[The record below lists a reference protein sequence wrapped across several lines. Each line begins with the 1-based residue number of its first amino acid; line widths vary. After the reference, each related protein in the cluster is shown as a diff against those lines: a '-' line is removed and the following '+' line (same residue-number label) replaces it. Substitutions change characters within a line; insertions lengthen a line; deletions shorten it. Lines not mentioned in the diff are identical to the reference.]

1 MLRRRRLASSVV
13 ALAFVCLAAVPAK
26 ADPVTDLPVAET
38 LTFGQLSAPVDVI
51 RDAKG
56 IPHIYASNQNDAAFV
71 LGNIHASERMFQM
84 DVFRRIPSGTVS
96 ELLGFPDFQ
105 TGPDLLHAQD
115 PPFPG
120 NISNVTQDLFFQIAR
135 LPSGGD
141 GLVQRALAGAA
152 ERRCSRTPTA

>member
-1 MLRRRRLASSVV
+1 MLHRRRRPSFVIAC
-13 ALAFVCLAAVPAK
+13 ALALSCLTSGSAF
-26 ADPVTDLPVAET
+26 ADPVTDLPIAST
-38 LTFGQLSAPVDVI
+38 LTFPQLSAPVDVV

-56 IPHIYASNQNDAAFV
+56 IPHIYASNQNDAAFA
-71 LGNIHASERMFQM
+71 LGNIHARERMFQM

-120 NISNVTQDLFFQIAR
+120 NISNVTQDLFFQSLGFRQAATDSFNAAR
-135 LPSGGD
+135 
-141 GLVQRALAGAA
+141 
-152 ERRCSRTPTA
+152 